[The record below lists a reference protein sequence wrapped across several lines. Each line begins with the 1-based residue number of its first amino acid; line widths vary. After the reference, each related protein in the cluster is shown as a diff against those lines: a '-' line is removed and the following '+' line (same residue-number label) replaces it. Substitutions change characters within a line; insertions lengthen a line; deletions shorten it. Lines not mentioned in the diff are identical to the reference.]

1 MSFSLATETGG
12 RVPIPVKRLHSRVP
26 NQICKLGQRI
36 NLLKP
41 IDPMVSIQFISLVHK
56 AIRCL
61 RKTGLVFEA
70 FNSSNGIFFGSI
82 HPNKLCIFVPV
93 NLMNVPHHNNRV
105 HCTFSLG
112 TLLSVGPFLN
122 LVVFAVGPS
131 IVISLA
137 IPLVTLIFCKVL
149 TDGDRRDVF
158 ISPGIRKRSVCPR
171 VSVNAPACHKKRMPI
186 EISVV
191 YTAMGL
197 RLRFICLFYLLLLR
211 QE

>member
-1 MSFSLATETGG
+1 MRGDSPQTSHNHVSTKKNVDTTSRNQHTHRFVQTV
-12 RVPIPVKRLHSRVP
+12 RNQRLPS
-26 NQICKLGQRI
+26 
-36 NLLKP
+36 
-41 IDPMVSIQFISLVHK
+41 
-56 AIRCL
+56 
-61 RKTGLVFEA
+61 
-70 FNSSNGIFFGSI
+70 
-82 HPNKLCIFVPV
+82 
-93 NLMNVPHHNNRV
+93 
-105 HCTFSLG
+105 SLG